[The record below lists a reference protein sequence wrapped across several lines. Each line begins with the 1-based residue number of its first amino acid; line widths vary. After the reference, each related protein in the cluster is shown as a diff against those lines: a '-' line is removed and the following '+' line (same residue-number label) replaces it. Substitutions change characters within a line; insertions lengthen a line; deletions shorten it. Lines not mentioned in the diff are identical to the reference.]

1 MDTTDNVPMPM
12 FSPSVA
18 STVEPITGLRVG
30 TATTPALLLG
40 GSADV
45 PIEWSAPMPSTNY
58 HVSIAPATGL
68 IGKATI
74 VVKNGSQTTT
84 GITVTVTAGLAVS
97 LGAEIV
103 AIAAC

>member
-1 MDTTDNVPMPM
+1 MPM
-12 FSPSVA
+12 FAPSTLPA
-18 STVEPITGLRVG
+18 PVESLTGLRVG

-45 PIEWSAPMPSTNY
+45 PIVWSSPMPSSTY

-68 IGKATI
+68 IGKADI
-74 VVKNGSQTTT
+74 VLKSGSQTAS

>member
-1 MDTTDNVPMPM
+1 MPM
-12 FSPSVA
+12 FTPTLA
-18 STVEPITGLRVG
+18 AVESITGLRVG
-30 TATTPALLLG
+30 TAITPALLLG

-45 PIEWSAPMPSTNY
+45 TIDWSAPMPNSNY

-68 IGKATI
+68 IGKASI
-74 VVKNGSQTTT
+74 AVKPGSQTTT
-84 GITVTVTAGLAVS
+84 GIVVTVTAGLAVS

>member
-1 MDTTDNVPMPM
+1 MPDNLLMPM
-12 FSPSVA
+12 FAPAVT
-18 STVEPITGLRVG
+18 STVESITGLRVG

-40 GSADV
+40 ASADV
-45 PIEWSAPMPSTNY
+45 DITWSSPMPSTSY

-68 IGKATI
+68 IGKAT
-74 VVKNGSQTTT
+74 VALKVNSQTTT